1 MSSTMKGTRPGK
13 MPSPSQTSSGGRRC
27 VAPACQTRLSIYNH
41 GEVCWQHADLAFPTY
56 RGKRLA
62 PQA

>member
-1 MSSTMKGTRPGK
+1 
-13 MPSPSQTSSGGRRC
+13 